1 MECFLLP
8 CWPSGVTQK
17 RSFFDEYVKG
27 DCIGQGSFGN
37 VFKATK
43 RRSAKRY
50 ENADDKVYA
59 VKIIEIASL
68 NKTLEAQV
76 HNEIQFLKDLKHPRV
91 VKFYDDFVDDDY
103 YYIVTEYLEGGDLYD
118 RIYQKWEKDA
128 TSYNEKYVRDVCK
141 VLLEAVDFLHE
152 NNVAHLDLKPDNLLL
167 ESMEDNA
174 LIKIADFGLSQKVT
188 SDNNCLCGEV
198 GTKGY
203 QAPEVITKNS
213 KYGTK
218 ADMFSIGV
226 IAYTLLRGSTPFC
239 SREHPKCRIYGAYC
253 IEDRVVCDHRVLN
266 QEYKMEEEPYW
277 HHVSFEAKDMV
288 RSLLVMDPNQRLSAK
303 EALAHKW
310 MSSDKDAEL
319 EAINLSYNFM
329 AFETYNRGRRNLRK
343 FAHAAQAV
351 IKMRKSISNAT
362 TQTSATGIES
372 NGSSSIGFMGG
383 STCTDNT
390 RANGDRDEMCRVCDS
405 FDFEVNHFSRDEGE
419 KDERDR
425 AASTV
430 FYDGTN
436 RSSENEFIFPFD
448 P

>member
-1 MECFLLP
+1 
-8 CWPSGVTQK
+8 
-17 RSFFDEYVKG
+17 
-27 DCIGQGSFGN
+27 
-37 VFKATK
+37 
-43 RRSAKRY
+43 
-50 ENADDKVYA
+50 
-59 VKIIEIASL
+59 
-68 NKTLEAQV
+68 
-76 HNEIQFLKDLKHPRV
+76 
-91 VKFYDDFVDDDY
+91 
-103 YYIVTEYLEGGDLYD
+103 
-118 RIYQKWEKDA
+118 
-128 TSYNEKYVRDVCK
+128 
-141 VLLEAVDFLHE
+141 
-152 NNVAHLDLKPDNLLL
+152 
-167 ESMEDNA
+167 MEDNA